1 MGFRALIVDD
11 DPEMRRMVS
20 DYLQSRG
27 NETCEAADGK
37 EALTSLS
44 TQEFS
49 VILTDWKMKVMD
61 GMEFLVKA
69 RMVAPK
75 SVIIMITSFGSI
87 ESAVRAMELGANSY
101 IAKPFELKDLYEQIE
116 KQMERHD
123 RLIGWTEKLSEMFPF
138 GIIAQSAIMQRVFN
152 LVERIKDANSSVL
165 VLGASGTGKELIAKA
180 IHQSGK
186 TKNFPFVA
194 INCAALPENILE
206 SELFGHVKG
215 AFTGAD
221 KSKKGLFLEAEGGVL
236 FMDEIGDMPLNL
248 QGKLLRALQEKEVR
262 PVGSNRSFS
271 FHTRIV
277 CATHRNLEEE
287 ISKNHFREDLYYRLN
302 VIPIQLPTLDQRPE
316 DIPLLANHFLLKYS
330 RLNDRKFSHISEQGL
345 HYLTQKA
352 WKGNIRELENFVERA
367 VILSDGPV
375 IEMED
380 FLLFE
385 GRVDRIPAPSLSNNL
400 FDGNPR
406 LEEIEHSYILK
417 IYEEVGRDK
426 EECAEILGISK
437 RTLYRKLSKYRLDL
451 D

>member
-11 DPEMRRMVS
+11 DSEMRRMVS
-20 DYLQSRG
+20 DYLRSRG
-27 NETCEAADGK
+27 NETSEAADGM
-37 EALTSLS
+37 EALETLA
-44 TQEFS
+44 TQDFA

-69 RMVAPK
+69 RIVAPK

-101 IAKPFELKDLYEQIE
+101 IAKPFELKDLYEQVE
-116 KQMERHD
+116 KQLERHE
-123 RLIGWTEKLSEMFPF
+123 RLVGWTEKLGERFPF
-138 GIIAQSAIMQRVFN
+138 GIIAQSAIMQKVFN
-152 LVERIKDANSSVL
+152 LVERIKNANSSVL
-165 VLGASGTGKELIAKA
+165 VLGASGTGKELIARA

-186 TKNFPFVA
+186 TKNCPFVA
-194 INCAALPENILE
+194 INCAALPEHILE

-221 KSKKGLFLEAEGGVL
+221 KNKKGLFLEAERGVL

-262 PVGSNRSFS
+262 PVGSNRSFA

-277 CATHRNLEEE
+277 CATHRKLEEE
-287 ISKNHFREDLYYRLN
+287 IEKNNFREDLYYRLN
-302 VIPIQLPTLDQRPE
+302 VIPIQLPTLDQRQE

-330 RLNDRKFSHISEQGL
+330 RLNDRNFSHISEQGL
-345 HYLTQKA
+345 HYLTQKS
-352 WKGNIRELENFVERA
+352 WKGNIRELENFIERA

-375 IEMED
+375 IELED

-385 GRVDRIPAPSLSNNL
+385 GGVDRIPAPSLANNL
-400 FDGNPR
+400 FDGNPK
-406 LEEIEHSYILK
+406 LEEIEHDYILK
-417 IYEEVGRDK
+417 IYEEVERDK
-426 EECAEILGISK
+426 DECAEILGISK
-437 RTLYRKLSKYRLDL
+437 RTLYRKLDKYRLDI